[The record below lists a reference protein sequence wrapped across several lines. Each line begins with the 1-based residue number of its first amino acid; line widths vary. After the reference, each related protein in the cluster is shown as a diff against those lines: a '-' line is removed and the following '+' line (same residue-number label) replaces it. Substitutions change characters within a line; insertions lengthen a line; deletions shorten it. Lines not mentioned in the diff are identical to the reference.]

1 MEVLFSDVEPKFV
14 LLGTLIFHIVMPL
27 DRRGRR
33 ITVSEKTVRD
43 ILNDGRE
50 DTENQVLK
58 ETEIKAIPINK
69 KKEYKS
75 DGINQ

>member
-1 MEVLFSDVEPKFV
+1 
-14 LLGTLIFHIVMPL
+14 MPL

-58 ETEIKAIPINK
+58 ETEIKAITINK

-75 DGINQ
+75 DGINQWIKLCCQNGFIYLIS